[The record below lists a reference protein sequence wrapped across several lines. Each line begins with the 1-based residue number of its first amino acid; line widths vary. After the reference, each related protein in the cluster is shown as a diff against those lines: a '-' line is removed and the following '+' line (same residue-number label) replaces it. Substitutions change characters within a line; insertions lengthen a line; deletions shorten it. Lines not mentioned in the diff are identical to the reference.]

1 MTGGWPDLDRA
12 CPGGHLSSPNA
23 FTPWRSCFDVVA
35 TTDEQQIVDRRTVT
49 PVAAEH
55 HHGLEGELRPRRSH
69 HVTAEQSPPARR
81 RTPRACGATPSRS
94 RQVSRVERSCGSGG
108 SGAYGGRPSGACD
121 PLRNKSCERVHRATP
136 GSLKK
141 SCRTAWYHL
150 YKLVGLAGCGR
161 NPLVRAVDR
170 LELLVIALAILVGL
184 FAVAGAGA
192 LGAQSQMRR
201 SATATATTATAAG
214 ASIETRVRP
223 DGGLASARHKVIRSH
238 NGLIRR
244 WFGTSAVG
252 VEWMRPTRPARRLSR
267 RSALR
272 A

>member
-1 MTGGWPDLDRA
+1 MTGGWPDRA
-12 CPGGHLSSPNA
+12 CPGGHLSSPHA

-150 YKLVGLAGCGR
+150 NGLVRLAACGR

-170 LELLVIALAILVGL
+170 LELLVIA
-184 FAVAGAGA
+184 
-192 LGAQSQMRR
+192 QSQMRR
-201 SATATATTATAAG
+201 SATATATNATAAG
-214 ASIETRVRP
+214 ASMETRVRP
-223 DGGLASARHKVIRSH
+223 DGGARPPR
-238 NGLIRR
+238 GQ
-244 WFGTSAVG
+244 
-252 VEWMRPTRPARRLSR
+252 
-267 RSALR
+267 
-272 A
+272 

>member
-12 CPGGHLSSPNA
+12 CPGGHLGSPNA

-35 TTDEQQIVDRRTVT
+35 TTDELQIVDRRTVT

-55 HHGLEGELRPRRSH
+55 HHGLEGELRPRRNH

-94 RQVSRVERSCGSGG
+94 RQASRVERSCGSGG

-141 SCRTAWYHL
+141 GSAAR
-150 YKLVGLAGCGR
+150 
-161 NPLVRAVDR
+161 
-170 LELLVIALAILVGL
+170 
-184 FAVAGAGA
+184 
-192 LGAQSQMRR
+192 SQMRR

-214 ASIETRVRP
+214 ASIETTVRP

-267 RSALR
+267 RLALR